1 MKCPFAWMKR
11 SLEDEVQPAVELR
24 NSEDARYVYQ
34 EPLGELNDQM
44 RMIGLTEGD
53 LQLLRQLRPQMEER
67 LEEITEA
74 FYQSVV
80 GVDKLREIIVEHS
93 TIERLK
99 QTLKDHLLEIWNGE
113 INEAYVAKRLRIA
126 EVHKRVG
133 LEPKWYLSAFQ
144 NLQNEFFKMIYR
156 EVVGEEQ
163 QIRLVSTITKLLS
176 LEQQL
181 VLEAYER
188 VNLSEKQFQY
198 DRVRKELKQNI
209 AAFVSEL
216 SGLTLDINEAVERLM
231 TNSSE
236 MADTFERTSTT
247 TQGSISDARAG
258 EAKIAELEDQ
268 MNAIDQSAA
277 GMQHAVQELQESSK
291 QITVIAVSVQ
301 EIASQIKLL
310 SLNATIEAA
319 RAGEHG
325 KGFAVV
331 AQEVSRLSEDTR
343 TTVNRIADIVSKSRS
358 ITAEVVESI
367 NQVQGLT
374 MQGKRQ
380 SEESSKLFSSI
391 LMSVQSSADRMMR
404 AEKEMKLLSMTIG
417 SIREATS
424 EAAVSAENFKE
435 STERM

>member
-1 MKCPFAWMKR
+1 M
-11 SLEDEVQPAVELR
+11 
-24 NSEDARYVYQ
+24 
-34 EPLGELNDQM
+34 
-44 RMIGLTEGD
+44 
-53 LQLLRQLRPQMEER
+53 
-67 LEEITEA
+67 
-74 FYQSVV
+74 
-80 GVDKLREIIVEHS
+80 
-93 TIERLK
+93 
-99 QTLKDHLLEIWNGE
+99 
-113 INEAYVAKRLRIA
+113 
-126 EVHKRVG
+126 HKRVG

-176 LEQQL
+176 LEHQL

-231 TNSSE
+231 TSSSE

-319 RAGEHG
+319 RVGEHG

-343 TTVNRIADIVSKSRS
+343 TTVN
-358 ITAEVVESI
+358 
-367 NQVQGLT
+367 
-374 MQGKRQ
+374 
-380 SEESSKLFSSI
+380 
-391 LMSVQSSADRMMR
+391 
-404 AEKEMKLLSMTIG
+404 
-417 SIREATS
+417 
-424 EAAVSAENFKE
+424 
-435 STERM
+435 

>member
-1 MKCPFAWMKR
+1 M
-11 SLEDEVQPAVELR
+11 
-24 NSEDARYVYQ
+24 
-34 EPLGELNDQM
+34 
-44 RMIGLTEGD
+44 
-53 LQLLRQLRPQMEER
+53 
-67 LEEITEA
+67 
-74 FYQSVV
+74 
-80 GVDKLREIIVEHS
+80 
-93 TIERLK
+93 
-99 QTLKDHLLEIWNGE
+99 
-113 INEAYVAKRLRIA
+113 
-126 EVHKRVG
+126 G

-231 TNSSE
+231 TSSSE

-291 QITVIAVSVQ
+291 QISVIAVSVQ

>member
-1 MKCPFAWMKR
+1 M
-11 SLEDEVQPAVELR
+11 
-24 NSEDARYVYQ
+24 
-34 EPLGELNDQM
+34 
-44 RMIGLTEGD
+44 
-53 LQLLRQLRPQMEER
+53 
-67 LEEITEA
+67 
-74 FYQSVV
+74 
-80 GVDKLREIIVEHS
+80 
-93 TIERLK
+93 
-99 QTLKDHLLEIWNGE
+99 
-113 INEAYVAKRLRIA
+113 
-126 EVHKRVG
+126 G

-231 TNSSE
+231 TSSSE

-277 GMQHAVQELQESSK
+277 GMHHAVQELQESSK
-291 QITVIAVSVQ
+291 QISVIAVSVQ

-343 TTVNRIADIVSKSRS
+343 TTVNRIADIVSKSKS

-391 LMSVQSSADRMMR
+391 LMSVQSSADRMMS

>member
-11 SLEDEVQPAVELR
+11 SLEDEVQPEVELR

-176 LEQQL
+176 LEQL

-188 VNLSEKQFQY
+188 ENLSEKQFQY

-231 TNSSE
+231 TSSSE

-291 QITVIAVSVQ
+291 QISVIAVNVQ

-391 LMSVQSSADRMMR
+391 LMSVQSSAERMMS

>member
-1 MKCPFAWMKR
+1 
-11 SLEDEVQPAVELR
+11 
-24 NSEDARYVYQ
+24 
-34 EPLGELNDQM
+34 
-44 RMIGLTEGD
+44 
-53 LQLLRQLRPQMEER
+53 
-67 LEEITEA
+67 
-74 FYQSVV
+74 
-80 GVDKLREIIVEHS
+80 
-93 TIERLK
+93 
-99 QTLKDHLLEIWNGE
+99 
-113 INEAYVAKRLRIA
+113 
-126 EVHKRVG
+126 
-133 LEPKWYLSAFQ
+133 
-144 NLQNEFFKMIYR
+144 MIYR
-156 EVVGEEQ
+156 EVVGGEQ
-163 QIRLVSTITKLLS
+163 QIRLVSTMTKLLS

-188 VNLSEKQFQY
+188 ENLSEKQFQY

-231 TNSSE
+231 TSSSE
-236 MADTFERTSTT
+236 MADTFESTSTT
-247 TQGSISDARAG
+247 TQGSISDSRAG

-268 MNAIDQSAA
+268 MNAIHQSAA

-291 QITVIAVSVQ
+291 QISVIAVSVQ

-367 NQVQGLT
+367 NQVQQLT
-374 MQGKRQ
+374 MKGKRR
-380 SEESSKLFSSI
+380 SEESSKLFSNI
-391 LMSVQSSADRMMR
+391 LMSVKSSADHMMR
-404 AEKEMKLLSMTIG
+404 AEKEMKLLSLTIG

-424 EAAVSAENFKE
+424 EAAVSVENFKE
-435 STERM
+435 NTERK